1 MELFSSLFDD
11 SGLITAGSRSVT
23 EVAVGHQQLI
33 ASHGTA
39 VGSLLVLDRQA
50 AELDRCLDSG
60 LAVTVINTSGA
71 GGLTSLAKRSFTHLR
86 TVAVDSPLRDPGD
99 LAGNIG
105 RVASAGREL
114 DPEITV
120 YTSIPY
126 GFGWQHAVAE
136 AEAEGLF
143 GLIDLDSPTGPP
155 AELISTFVEADLR
168 FAAMLPGTGSTPG
181 VLGLICAVDA
191 VIDNAPADGAEALLA
206 SSDLHRLA
214 DSIRGW
220 DHDRAARVRRRLAA
234 VRCPDLAAVLDQLCD
249 LGLISAI

>member
-11 SGLITAGSRSVT
+11 SGLITAGSSPIT
-23 EVAVGHQQLI
+23 EVAVGHRQLI
-33 ASHGTA
+33 ASHANA

-50 AELDRCLDSG
+50 AELDRCLDAD
-60 LAVTVINTSGA
+60 LAVTVINTTGA
-71 GGLTSLAKRSFTHLR
+71 GGLTSLANRSFTHLR

-99 LAGNIG
+99 LIGNIG
-105 RVASAGREL
+105 RVASARREL

-136 AEAEGLF
+136 AEAEGLS
-143 GLIDLDSPTGPP
+143 GLIDLAAPTGPP
-155 AELISTFVEADLR
+155 AELISAFVEADLR

-181 VLGLICAVDA
+181 VLGLLCALDA
-191 VIDNAPADGAEALLA
+191 VIDNAPADAADALLA
-206 SSDLHRLA
+206 STDLHQLA

-220 DHDRAARVRRRLAA
+220 DHARANRVRRRLTA
-234 VRCPDLAAVLDQLCD
+234 VRCADLAAVLDQLCD
-249 LGLISAI
+249 LGLIRSI